1 VARPSLATDSKSE
14 HGFTVLEV
22 LMALAVLLIGVLALM
37 KLFPMG
43 LQNAQIAQER
53 RQAAGLADERL
64 GMLRMAGS
72 EGLLDE
78 RAHPDFTGMAS
89 INAPFTRYQAYNTH
103 SQRMMGAEDTHL
115 QRVVFTVTLPDGR
128 RESYVTYVSMI

>member
-1 VARPSLATDSKSE
+1 MRRAKSE
-14 HGFTVLEV
+14 YGFTPLEV
-22 LMALAVLLIGVLALM
+22 LIALAVLLIGVLALM

-53 RQAAGLADERL
+53 LQAAGLADERL

-72 EGLLDE
+72 EGLIDGSTN
-78 RAHPDFTGMAS
+78 PNFTGMAN
-89 INAPFTRYQAYNTH
+89 INAAFTQYQAYYTH
-103 SQRMMGAEDTHL
+103 SQRMLGAEDTHL

>member
-1 VARPSLATDSKSE
+1 MGRSKSQN
-14 HGFTVLEV
+14 GFTPLEV
-22 LMALAVLLIGVLALM
+22 LIALAVLLIGVLALM

-43 LQNAQIAQER
+43 LRNAQTAQER

-72 EGLLDE
+72 DGLFDGS
-78 RAHPDFTGMAS
+78 ANPNFTGMAN
-89 INAPFTRYQAYNTH
+89 INEAFTQYQAFYTNT
-103 SQRMMGAEDTHL
+103 QRMLGATDTHL